1 MADAGRSLY
10 FETTIGTNAGCRI
23 CHSLD
28 PNVTL
33 VGPSLAG
40 VATRAAT
47 RVPGMTAEEYLRE
60 SILEPDAYVVP
71 GFPAGQMIPTY
82 LEILSDE
89 DVDNLV
95 AFLLTLEEE

>member
-10 FETTIGTNAGCRI
+10 FETTIGTNTGCRI

-28 PNVTL
+28 DNVTI
-33 VGPSLAG
+33 VGPSL
-40 VATRAAT
+40 RRHRNPAAT

-60 SILEPDAYVVP
+60 SILDPDAYVVE

-82 LEILSDE
+82 LDILSDD
-89 DVDNLV
+89 DVENLV
-95 AFLLTLEEE
+95 AFLLTL